1 MKSQS
6 CQCSRCTEP
15 TRVTTYILQQAQGWA
30 PVTISPNHETFIT
43 YFPHYLLHF
52 LDFFFFFNA
61 HLAKIYWVLPVQAQ
75 KKAPSVSRVVS
86 HLPLSACCC
95 SFMEFPSLPLLLRAW
110 FQVQKPRRLARAGL
124 HVRLCPEQS
133 VTVQLCERTAEGS
146 RTDVSIQGCFQGAGN
161 VGFTT
166 LVLFTFLYM
175 QQ

>member
-1 MKSQS
+1 MLPLHRTHPCHYLHPPAGSGLSPSYHLSQS
-6 CQCSRCTEP
+6 WNIHY
-15 TRVTTYILQQAQGWA
+15 V
-30 PVTISPNHETFIT
+30 
-43 YFPHYLLHF
+43 FPALFTSLLG
-52 LDFFFFFNA
+52 LFFFFFNA

-133 VTVQLCERTAEGS
+133 VTVQLCERTTEGS
-146 RTDVSIQGCFQGAGN
+146 QTDVSIQGCFQGAGN